1 MLSNPT
7 YIYVL
12 PLMALNIIPRMLNLV
27 IFFGV
32 WNIEKAIECALISI
46 QAFLIYLVGFAFM
59 IRKLYSFPQNRSF
72 YCTQT
77 DGGSGAKQVQ
87 NCISKPVITA
97 TWELQ

>member
-32 WNIEKAIECALISI
+32 WNIEKAIEFALISI

-59 IRKLYSFPQNRSF
+59 IRKLYSWKKNAQFLCQSF
-72 YCTQT
+72 LTSFF
-77 DGGSGAKQVQ
+77 GP
-87 NCISKPVITA
+87 CIVMCEDSKLIF
-97 TWELQ
+97 WSSLGK

>member
-46 QAFLIYLVGFAFM
+46 QAFLIYLVGFALM
-59 IRKLYSFPQNRSF
+59 IRKLYSWKKNAQFLCQSF
-72 YCTQT
+72 LTSFF
-77 DGGSGAKQVQ
+77 GP
-87 NCISKPVITA
+87 CIVMCADSKLIF
-97 TWELQ
+97 WSSLGK